1 MTDTII
7 LVDFD
12 GTCVK
17 HEYPNIGSDI
27 GAVPVLKRLVANR
40 NKLILFTMRSNK
52 EGVSPV
58 TNKVQSGGLPEAIN
72 WFKEN
77 NIPLFGIQKNP
88 TQHHWTESPKA
99 YGHLIIDDICLGIPL
114 VNDGNG
120 RAYVDWKAV
129 ELMLFGDNK

>member
-27 GAVPVLKRLVANR
+27 GAVPVLKRLVANK
-40 NKLILFTMRSNK
+40 NKLILFTMRSNRESERATLK
-52 EGVSPV
+52 EAEG
-58 TNKVQSGGLPEAIN
+58 
-72 WFKEN
+72 WFKQN
-77 NIPLFGIQKNP
+77 DIPLFGVQVNP
-88 TQHHWTESPKA
+88 TQHHWTDSPKA

-114 VNDGNG
+114 VNEGNG
-120 RAYVDWKAV
+120 RAHVDWERV
-129 ELMLFGDNK
+129 ELMLFGNNLKE